1 MIVLTARLSSKSKEE
16 KEMTKNVQR
25 EDLHA
30 FVASIYERLG
40 VPQIDAQVAATI
52 AVAADLRGVDSH
64 GVVMLPRKVDYMRKG
79 LIEPTP
85 TIKVD
90 RETPATAL
98 LDGGNGLGEVV
109 SQRAME
115 LCIQKAKTAG
125 AGFVAVH
132 DSNHFGIAAYYSMM
146 ALDHGMI
153 GISMTNTTPIVVPT
167 FGRKAVIGTNP
178 ISLAAPAGTERPY
191 VLDMATSIVPSG
203 KMAVYRNLG
212 KELPVG
218 WAIDKEDRAMTDP
231 GEVTKML
238 YSRTGGGLLPL
249 GGEGEEFGGHKGYG
263 LSLLVDILSGVLS
276 GAAFGSNVYPQRDGK
291 PAPGNVG
298 HFFGALSIDSFLP
311 RAMFEQR
318 MDELIHALKSSPK
331 APGQNRIYIHGEK
344 EFEIEDERRRNG
356 IPLPDQVLGPLSKL
370 ADELQVTF
378 DL

>member
-1 MIVLTARLSSKSKEE
+1 
-16 KEMTKNVQR
+16 MTRTVHQ
-25 EDLHA
+25 EDLQA
-30 FVASIYERLG
+30 FVARIYGKLG
-40 VPQIDAQVAATI
+40 VPDKDARVAARI

-64 GVVMLPRKVDYMRKG
+64 GVVMLPRKVGYMRRG
-79 LIEPTP
+79 LIEPNP
-85 TIKVD
+85 KIRVD

-115 LCIQKAKTAG
+115 ICIQKAKSAG

-132 DSNHFGIAAYYSMM
+132 DSNHYGIAAYYSMM
-146 ALDHGMI
+146 ALDHDMI
-153 GISMTNTTPIVVPT
+153 GISMTNSTPIVVPT
-167 FGRKAVIGTNP
+167 FGREAIIGTNP
-178 ISLAAPAGTERPY
+178 LSLAAPAGTERPY

-203 KMAVYRNLG
+203 KMTVYRNLG
-212 KELPVG
+212 KNLPVG
-218 WAIDKEDRAMTDP
+218 WAIDREDRAMTDP

-263 LSLLVDILSGVLS
+263 LSLMVDILSGVLS
-276 GAAFGSNVYPQRDGK
+276 GSAFGPNVYPQRDGE

-298 HFFGALSIDSFLP
+298 HFFGAISIESFLP
-311 RAMFEQR
+311 RAIFEQR
-318 MDELIHALKSSPK
+318 MDDIIGVLKISPK
-331 APGQNRIYIHGEK
+331 APGQSRIYIHGEK

-356 IPLPDQVLGPLSKL
+356 IPLPDQVLEPLREM
-370 ADELQVTF
+370 ADDLQVAF

>member
-1 MIVLTARLSSKSKEE
+1 
-16 KEMTKNVQR
+16 MTKTIHQENLQ
-25 EDLHA
+25 A
-30 FVASIYERLG
+30 FVTRIYEKLG
-40 VPQIDAQVAATI
+40 VPNEDARVAAKI

-64 GVVMLPRKVDYMRKG
+64 GVVMLPRKVGYMRRG

-90 RETPATAL
+90 RESPATAV

-109 SQRAME
+109 SQQAME
-115 LCIQKAKTAG
+115 ICIQKAKTAG

-132 DSNHFGIAAYYSMM
+132 DSNHYGIAAYYSMM
-146 ALDHGMI
+146 ALDHDMI
-153 GISMTNTTPIVVPT
+153 GISMTNSTPIVVPT
-167 FGRKAVIGTNP
+167 FGREAVIGTNP

-203 KMAVYRNLG
+203 KMTVYKNLG
-212 KELPVG
+212 KNLPLG
-218 WAIDKEDRAMTDP
+218 WAIDKEGQAMSNP
-231 GEVTKML
+231 GEVSKML

-249 GGEGEEFGGHKGYG
+249 GGEGEELGGHKGYG
-263 LSLLVDILSGVLS
+263 LSLMVDILSGVLS
-276 GAAFGSNVYPQRDGK
+276 GSAFGPGVYAQRDGG

-318 MDELIHALKSSPK
+318 MDDILNVLKNSPK
-331 APGQNRIYIHGEK
+331 ALGQNRIYIHGEK

-356 IPLPDQVLGPLSKL
+356 IPLPDQVLEPLKEM
-370 ADELQVTF
+370 ADDLQVAF

>member
-1 MIVLTARLSSKSKEE
+1 
-16 KEMTKNVQR
+16 MTKTIHQENLQ
-25 EDLHA
+25 A
-30 FVASIYERLG
+30 FVTRIYEKLG
-40 VPQIDAQVAATI
+40 VPNEDARVAAKI

-64 GVVMLPRKVDYMRKG
+64 GVVMLPRKVGYMRRG

-90 RETPATAL
+90 RESPATAV

-109 SQRAME
+109 SQHAME
-115 LCIQKAKTAG
+115 ICIQKAKTAG

-132 DSNHFGIAAYYSMM
+132 DSNHYGTAAYYSMM
-146 ALDHGMI
+146 ALDHDMI
-153 GISMTNTTPIVVPT
+153 GISMTNSTPIVVPT
-167 FGRKAVIGTNP
+167 FGREAVIGTNP

-203 KMAVYRNLG
+203 KMTVYKNLG
-212 KELPVG
+212 KNLPLG
-218 WAIDKEDRAMTDP
+218 WAIDKEGQAMSNP
-231 GEVTKML
+231 GEVSKML

-249 GGEGEEFGGHKGYG
+249 GGEGEELGGHKGYG
-263 LSLLVDILSGVLS
+263 LSLMVDILSGVLS
-276 GAAFGSNVYPQRDGK
+276 GSAFGPGVYPQRDGG

-318 MDELIHALKSSPK
+318 MDDILNVLKNSPK
-331 APGQNRIYIHGEK
+331 ALGQNRIYIHGEK

-356 IPLPDQVLGPLSKL
+356 IPLPDQVLEPLKEM
-370 ADELQVTF
+370 ADDLQVAF